1 MGIMESTQR
10 NATVWWLMMG
20 TALFVVATRCS
31 IAFTIGCFDQAIQL
45 EAAHRLVHGLG
56 LTSRV
61 FGTFHPDIS
70 QPPTANY
77 LTWWPPG
84 LSLLMAALLS
94 LKIPLVLA
102 SKALYGSVTLAGWWG
117 WATLLSQLL
126 TSPLR
131 IGIINLPVHW
141 ILAIIFPLFYTPIW
155 PGTDLFIWAIIPFIV
170 LLLFQA
176 QSNGYRYYFPTKN
189 IVAIG
194 LLVGCAYTIRYAAL
208 LLIPTIFVWLLQR
221 EQFQLHR
228 IIRLF
233 SVFILSCLPFL
244 AAIALYNRLASRTA
258 GGLPPYVETNIIENF
273 TRYAPRL
280 LTSAPTISSIF
291 GITNLQPYA
300 DKLGFFSSLVG
311 VVFWVTVALLPLA
324 LMQATANR
332 LRHQDVR
339 STRCLLGALAILPI
353 MLALF
358 LGACTLLSSY
368 NFLRDYRHYI
378 PAILPTIV
386 VLYTIGS
393 YTLVDLRR
401 NRSLLKLCYSGL
413 LVVFL
418 AYNLV
423 YRPVGALLMNRGRD
437 FFGFPI
443 FSTLGEIRYFSND
456 VIVEYK
462 ETLAQIQQLRQLQP
476 QAQVFMH
483 SACFVYNDANWFVPM
498 MYVKPSYWQT
508 AYTSQPISIIWVFF
522 DNICTGDCIPQPVFS
537 KLAAQESFKQVYTS
551 AREHTRIF
559 SVTLPAGYRFS
570 D

>member
-1 MGIMESTQR
+1 R
-10 NATVWWLMMG
+10 NTTVWWLMMG
-20 TALFVVATRCS
+20 AALLVVAARCS
-31 IAFTIGCFDQAIQL
+31 IAFTIGCYDQAIQL
-45 EAAHRLVHGLG
+45 EAAHRLVQGLG

-102 SKALYGSVTLAGWWG
+102 LKALYGSATLAGWWG

-131 IGIINLPVHW
+131 VGVLNLPIHW
-141 ILAIIFPLFYTPIW
+141 LLAVIFPLFYTPIW
-155 PGTDLFIWAIIPFIV
+155 SGTDLFLWAVIPFIV
-170 LLLFQA
+170 LLLFQPR
-176 QSNGYRYYFPTKN
+176 SNRYWHHLPTRDHHFPTRN

-194 LLVGCAYTIRYAAL
+194 LLVGCTYIIRYAAL
-208 LLIPTIFVWLLQR
+208 FLIPTIFVWLLQR
-221 EQFQLHR
+221 ERFQ
-228 IIRLF
+228 IRRVLQLF
-233 SVFILSCLPFL
+233 GIFILSCLPFL
-244 AAIALYNRLASRTA
+244 AAIALYNRLASQA
-258 GGLPPYVETNIIENF
+258 VGGLPPYIETNIVGNF
-273 TRYAPRL
+273 ARYAPRL
-280 LTSAPTISSIF
+280 LTSAPTISAIF

-300 DKLGFFSSLVG
+300 DKLGFFRPLVG
-311 VVFWVTVALLPLA
+311 IVFWVTVALLPLA
-324 LMQATANR
+324 LLQATANR
-332 LRHQDVR
+332 FRHQDI
-339 STRCLLGALAILPI
+339 SATRCLLVALAILPI

-358 LGACTLLSSY
+358 LGACTLLGSY
-368 NFLRDYRHYI
+368 NFLSDYRYYI

-386 VLYTIGS
+386 VLYTIAS
-393 YTLVDLRR
+393 HTLADLRR
-401 NRSLLKLCYSGL
+401 HRSFLKLCYSGL
-413 LVVFL
+413 LVIFL

-437 FFGFPI
+437 FLGFPL

-456 VIVEYK
+456 VIIEHK
-462 ETLAQIQQLRQLQP
+462 ETLARIQQLRQLQP

-483 SACFVYNDANWFVPM
+483 SACFVYNNANWFVPM
-498 MYVKPSYWQT
+498 YMTPSYWQT

-551 AREHTRIF
+551 AHEHTRIIL
-559 SVTLPAGYRFS
+559 VTLPAGYRFS